1 MPAKDFSQHISN
13 IGSQMQ
19 SGSLVFFILRIMEYF
34 DNAMHTGEHVVTMLI
49 VIVLFGVIQHLSERV
64 VQSSWVRSYL
74 DSVFYLTGA
83 VLVGVLLRLIYN
95 VLGFGPE
102 NSVFELVLHVVVFIL
117 IVSAFITVASK
128 SHEIAEIRQRQMQSN
143 QGAQPTTLQQII
155 RFGRPVRRQEA
166 P

>member
-1 MPAKDFSQHISN
+1 MPSKDLSQHISN

-34 DNAMHTGEHVVTMLI
+34 DNAVHTGEHIVTMLI
-49 VIVLFGVIQHLSERV
+49 VIVLFGIVQHLSERV
-64 VQSSWVRSYL
+64 VKSSWVRSYL

-83 VLVGVLLRLIYN
+83 VLVGVFLRLIYN

-102 NSVFELVLHVVVFIL
+102 NGVFELVLHVVVFIL
-117 IVSAFITVASK
+117 IISAFITVASK
-128 SHEIAEIRQRQMQSN
+128 THEIAEFQKQQMQKN
-143 QGAQPTTLQQII
+143 LGAQSTIWQQFS
-155 RFGRPVRRQEA
+155 RSGRPTRKQGS